1 MSVNY
6 NPRIVTDG
14 LILSIDG
21 ANPTRPKIGNTT
33 ITANGGASGPS
44 NGYYTYDGTDDYHTI
59 SNSVYNVPYTGKTIM
74 VAARKR
80 TFGTNRYRA
89 FLGNSDG
96 SGFRTVNFYLY
107 ESGGAATYRLHFSA
121 GGFSSTSNSF
131 SMNDNQWFIASVSQ
145 DSTTATH
152 YLNNNSIGSFSQT
165 LTQFQTGGTGFLG
178 RADNFWLGDIAFWM
192 VYNKALTEAEIQQ
205 NFNALRGRYGI

>member
-1 MSVNY
+1 MGVTY

-44 NGYYTYDGTDDYHTI
+44 NGYYTYDGTDDSHTI

-80 TFGTNRYRA
+80 TFGTNRFRA
-89 FLGNSDG
+89 FLGTSTG
-96 SGFRTVNFYLY
+96 SSELRTVNFYFTGLY
-107 ESGGAATYRLHFSA
+107 RAIARLI
-121 GGFSSTSNSF
+121 NP
-131 SMNDNQWFIASVSQ
+131 
-145 DSTTATH
+145 
-152 YLNNNSIGSFSQT
+152 
-165 LTQFQTGGTGFLG
+165 
-178 RADNFWLGDIAFWM
+178 
-192 VYNKALTEAEIQQ
+192 
-205 NFNALRGRYGI
+205 